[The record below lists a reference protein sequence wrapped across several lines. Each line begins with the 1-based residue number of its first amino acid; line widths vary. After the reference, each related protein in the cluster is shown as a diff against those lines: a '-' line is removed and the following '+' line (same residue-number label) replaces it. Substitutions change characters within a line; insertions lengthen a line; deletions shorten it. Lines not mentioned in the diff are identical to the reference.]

1 MSLILVPVWLLLQV
15 QPGNDMEPV
24 HAGNPVYVDAIRS
37 GFHADGA
44 TIRFLGPILKDGLD
58 ANQQHAAL
66 LKLSRSERN
75 LADLLR
81 DSVTAPF
88 LLKVRDQKMTDA
100 TVRIVDL
107 WFVVRGELASLDP
120 VEVASQASGKAVE
133 AGNMRFAS
141 RLLTDDELKPRGR
154 SSHRGRDLD
163 LSRWFVH
170 LEGRLLDRIAV
181 EATNEAV
188 ATRTE
193 ESMVIAGRTD
203 PVFDSDP
210 TLANRWRTLGQDGQA
225 GSGQPFRG
233 GLSYAKISRLKQPP
247 GSLLVEFH
255 GAFSE
260 PEAWFQGNPILRSKF
275 APIAQDQI
283 RRLRRELLKNGPNSA
298 PPAPNAR

>member
-15 QPGNDMEPV
+15 QPGNDTEPV
-24 HAGNPVYVDAIRS
+24 HEGNSVYVDAIRS

-44 TIRFLGPILKDGLD
+44 TIRFPGPILKDGLD

-66 LKLSRSERN
+66 LKLSGSARA

-88 LLKVRDQKMTDA
+88 LLKVRDRKMTDA

-107 WFVVRGELASLDP
+107 WFVVRGDLASLDP
-120 VEVASQASGKAVE
+120 VEVASRAGGKAVE

-154 SSHRGRDLD
+154 SSHRGRDLA
-163 LSRWFVH
+163 RWFVH

-203 PVFDSDP
+203 PVFNSDT

-283 RRLRRELLKNGPNSA
+283 RRLRRELLENGPNST

>member
-44 TIRFLGPILKDGLD
+44 TIRFPGPILKDGLD

-66 LKLSRSERN
+66 LKLSGSERA

-88 LLKVRDQKMTDA
+88 LLKARDQKMTDA

-107 WFVVRGELASLDP
+107 WYVVRGDLASLDP
-120 VEVASQASGKAVE
+120 VEMASQASAKAVE
-133 AGNMRFAS
+133 AGSMRFAS

-154 SSHRGRDLD
+154 SSHRGRDL
-163 LSRWFVH
+163 SRWFVH

-181 EATNEAV
+181 EATNEVV

-203 PVFDSDP
+203 PVFDSDT

-225 GSGQPFRG
+225 GSWHPFRG
-233 GLSYAKISRLKQPP
+233 GLTYTKISRLKQPP
-247 GSLLVEFH
+247 GALLVEFH
-255 GAFSE
+255 AAFSE

-275 APIAQDQI
+275 APVAQDQI

>member
-44 TIRFLGPILKDGLD
+44 TIRFPGPILKDGLD

-66 LKLSRSERN
+66 LKLSGSERA

-107 WFVVRGELASLDP
+107 WYVVRGDLASLDP
-120 VEVASQASGKAVE
+120 VEMASQASGKAVE
-133 AGNMRFAS
+133 AGSMRFAS

-154 SSHRGRDLD
+154 SSHRGRDLA
-163 LSRWFVH
+163 RWFVH

-181 EATNEAV
+181 EATNEVV

-203 PVFDSDP
+203 PVFDSDT

-225 GSGQPFRG
+225 GSWHPFRG
-233 GLSYAKISRLKQPP
+233 GLTYTKISRLKQPP
-247 GSLLVEFH
+247 GALLVEFH
-255 GAFSE
+255 AAFSE

-275 APIAQDQI
+275 APVAQDQI

>member
-15 QPGNDMEPV
+15 QSGTDTEPA
-24 HAGNPVYVDAIRS
+24 HAGNPVYVDALRS

-44 TIRFLGPILKDGLD
+44 TIRFPGPILKDGLD

-66 LKLSRSERN
+66 LKLSGSERA
-75 LADLLR
+75 LADLRR

-88 LLKVRDQKMTDA
+88 LLKVRDRKMTDA

-107 WFVVRGELASLDP
+107 WFVVRGDLASLDP

-154 SSHRGRDLD
+154 SSHRGRDLA
-163 LSRWFVH
+163 RWFVH

-181 EATNEAV
+181 EATNESV

-193 ESMVIAGRTD
+193 ESMVIAGHTD
-203 PVFDSDP
+203 PVFDSDT
-210 TLANRWRTLGQDGQA
+210 TLANRWRTLGQDGRA

-283 RRLRRELLKNGPNSA
+283 RRLRRELLENGPNSA

>member
-1 MSLILVPVWLLLQV
+1 MPTSS
-15 QPGNDMEPV
+15 M
-24 HAGNPVYVDAIRS
+24 RRCS
-37 GFHADGA
+37 
-44 TIRFLGPILKDGLD
+44 
-58 ANQQHAAL
+58 
-66 LKLSRSERN
+66 KLSGSERA

-107 WFVVRGELASLDP
+107 WFVVRGDLASLDP

-154 SSHRGRDLD
+154 SSHRGRDL
-163 LSRWFVH
+163 SRWFVH

-203 PVFDSDP
+203 PVFNSDT
-210 TLANRWRTLGQDGQA
+210 TLANRWWTIGQDGQA

-247 GSLLVEFH
+247 GALLVEFH